1 MADIFMRLLGKKH
14 EANGLVVTALF
25 MMIYDSV
32 FKLITPLLTRNTIS
46 ISALKVTPRNPS
58 IIYSY

>member
-46 ISALKVTPRNPS
+46 ISALKVTP
-58 IIYSY
+58 

>member
-1 MADIFMRLLGKKH
+1 M
-14 EANGLVVTALF
+14 ANGLVVTALF

-32 FKLITPLLTRNTIS
+32 FNLITPLLTLNTIS
-46 ISALKVTPRNPS
+46 ISALKVTSPNPS

>member
-1 MADIFMRLLGKKH
+1 MREKKKKQ

-32 FKLITPLLTRNTIS
+32 FNLITPLLTLNTIS
-46 ISALKVTPRNPS
+46 ISALKVTSQNPS